1 MTGLYIETTLTIIP
15 YIEDAA
21 DIMAALLADAG
32 YETFIPTENGTKCYI
47 LKENYESSIVDEA
60 ISQNPFEC
68 TIIYNSIEV
77 EDEDWNKRWVEESF
91 TPISIDNDCVIHS
104 PKHQIEENIKYDILI
119 NPIMAFGSGHHQ
131 TTAMMVKWILNDKNI
146 NGKSVLDMGCGTAI
160 LAIVAKKCGAG
171 NVCAIDIDERA
182 YNNAKENI
190 ALNGCSDIEVRLG
203 GAEAIGDSKFDI
215 ILANINKNILLSDM
229 SIYSSALKPGGSIY
243 VSGFFVSDIED
254 LSKCASQYGLTKVAE
269 VSDEEWASVKFSKI

>member
-1 MTGLYIETTLTIIP
+1 
-15 YIEDAA
+15 
-21 DIMAALLADAG
+21 
-32 YETFIPTENGTKCYI
+32 
-47 LKENYESSIVDEA
+47 
-60 ISQNPFEC
+60 
-68 TIIYNSIEV
+68 
-77 EDEDWNKRWVEESF
+77 
-91 TPISIDNDCVIHS
+91 
-104 PKHQIEENIKYDILI
+104 
-119 NPIMAFGSGHHQ
+119 MAFGSGHHQ